1 MSPIIMAAAGTISV
15 ALVLYTIGVF
25 WERSAGELRVPHVI
39 LFWAGL
45 ACDATG
51 TTLMSAFASS
61 TGAVGTLSVHA
72 VTGALAF
79 ALMLFHATWATV
91 TLARGD
97 ARMRASFHRL
107 SIGVWLFW
115 LLPYVYGMLQGIPAL
130 AAMGAT
136 TSLTI
141 AAAVP
146 LAIGSVLC
154 VRAAMGRRRASAVMR

>member
-25 WERSAGELRVPHVI
+25 WERSSGELRVPHVA

-51 TTLMSAFASS
+51 TTLMSAAAGGMG
-61 TGAVGTLSVHA
+61 GAGALSVHA

-79 ALMLFHATWATV
+79 ALMLFHASWATF
-91 TLARGD
+91 TLVRGS

-107 SIGVWLFW
+107 SVGVWLFW
-115 LLPYVYGMLQGIPAL
+115 LLPYVYGMMQGIPAL
-130 AAMGAT
+130 PAMGAGV
-136 TSLTI
+136 SLTV
-141 AAAVP
+141 AAGVP

-154 VRAAMGRRRASAVMR
+154 LRATRDRRRAVAAR